1 MKKLVLVIFSMF
13 LFAGVLSAQHVAADG
28 GKTYYDEAKTKLK
41 EKKLL
46 LAERKNELIKTLIYF
61 IPLFFIHVKQESQA
75 HYINHNRYYF

>member
-1 MKKLVLVIFSMF
+1 MKYHDICIFEALKCFGKLFVNKLLIKNRSMKKLVLVIFSMF

-46 LAERKNELIKTLIYF
+46 QAE
-61 IPLFFIHVKQESQA
+61 LFDFSA
-75 HYINHNRYYF
+75 